1 MQINY
6 KGHNIKVESVND
18 SLRDERDVAVSGAL
32 IPALELE
39 GGTVDTQIDEN
50 GVTWFKAKDVCGGL
64 GYDTNDINKHLA
76 KHVSKP
82 DQTKRLDRSSGQGR
96 NVNYI
101 NESGLYSLIL
111 GSELPKAKE
120 FKHWITSEVLPA
132 IRKTGSYNTNRP
144 PLVFRSIG
152 DALAKQHKSIQ
163 GTNKTIRQQIGKPIE
178 GDRMTRSA
186 VNISKITNALAFGKH
201 YNCEMRQI
209 LTEEEAGHLHAVLK
223 AFEGAQKKYPNLS
236 LVEIKEKVSSLFDP
250 MIITPEEIERRLEIK
265 KSLIANEQKK
275 LK

>member
-1 MQINY
+1 MQISY
-6 KGHNIKVESVND
+6 KGHSIKVESVND

-39 GGTVDTQIDEN
+39 GGTIDTQVDEN
-50 GVTWFKAKDVCGGL
+50 GVIWFKAKDICDSLKHSNPRKAIGDHVHPKDVTQRYALTKGGKQL
-64 GYDTNDINKHLA
+64 
-76 KHVSKP
+76 
-82 DQTKRLDRSSGQGR
+82 
-96 NVNYI
+96 VNFI
-101 NESGLYSLIL
+101 NESGVYSLIL
-111 GSELPKAKE
+111 ASELPQAKE

-132 IRKTGSYNTNRP
+132 IRKTGSYSTNRP

-163 GTNKTIRQQIGKPIE
+163 GTNRTIRQQIGKPIE
-178 GDRMTRSA
+178 GERMTRSA

-209 LTEEEAGHLHAVLK
+209 LTEDEAGHLHAVLK

-236 LVEIKEKVSSLFDP
+236 LVEIKEKVSALFDP

-275 LK
+275 LKSE

>member
-6 KGHNIKVESVND
+6 KGHSIKVESVND

-39 GGTVDTQIDEN
+39 GGTVEWEKDES
-50 GVTWFKAKDVCGGL
+50 GVVWYKASDITSNL
-64 GYDTNDINKHLA
+64 GYKNSAKALGDNVKSSDIT
-76 KHVSKP
+76 VRY
-82 DQTKRLDRSSGQGR
+82 TRSSGQGR
-96 NVNYI
+96 NVNFV

-111 GSELPKAKE
+111 GSKLPKAKE

-178 GDRMTRSA
+178 GERMTRSA